1 MRITISASDFD
12 NISNEGATIQPEG
25 PLKNFLNNIAGENCG
40 DYNYAEHPHYKR
52 AESVQKI
59 LGGNL
64 NDYLKKD
71 DRDLKTL
78 LIKAKQMKINDFR
91 NRIDQAFEHREKG
104 GEICKEL
111 IQNLVSEF
119 GKFELLNEPFNFS
132 IYNNEVGNLVYE
144 RRGKEEIINEINA
157 KSTLEM
163 IHTFRDDIKLVENYD

>member
-1 MRITISASDFD
+1 
-12 NISNEGATIQPEG
+12 
-25 PLKNFLNNIAGENCG
+25 
-40 DYNYAEHPHYKR
+40 
-52 AESVQKI
+52 
-59 LGGNL
+59 
-64 NDYLKKD
+64 
-71 DRDLKTL
+71 
-78 LIKAKQMKINDFR
+78 MKINDFR

-119 GKFELLNEPFNFS
+119 GKFELPNEPFNFS
-132 IYNNEVGNLVYE
+132 IYDNEVGNLVYE